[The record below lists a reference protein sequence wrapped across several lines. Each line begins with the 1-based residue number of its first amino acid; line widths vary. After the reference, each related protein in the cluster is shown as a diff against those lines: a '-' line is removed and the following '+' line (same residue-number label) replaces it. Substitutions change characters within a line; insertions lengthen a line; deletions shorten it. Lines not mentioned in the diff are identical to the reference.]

1 MTIMRTEAL
10 SGHGLNVTG
19 VAGQQ
24 KPIATNTSQRITG
37 IRARQKG
44 EPMSDLIDR
53 QAAIDALEEWEARYS
68 WDSWCCTHKDEAEKY
83 HIIAP
88 SKVIEDLPPTQ

>member
-1 MTIMRTEAL
+1 
-10 SGHGLNVTG
+10 
-19 VAGQQ
+19 
-24 KPIATNTSQRITG
+24 
-37 IRARQKG
+37 
-44 EPMSDLIDR
+44 MSDLIDR